1 METMSDMSYI
11 IDTLYVLFAM
21 TLVVFMYPG
30 FAMLEAGIVR
40 TKNVTAVLTINIL
53 IFAIASLAFVLV
65 GYSLAFGEGLNDE
78 KYKLCNSFISDG
90 FCWKGNECYEWWY

>member
-40 TKNVTAVLTINIL
+40 TKNVP
-53 IFAIASLAFVLV
+53 
-65 GYSLAFGEGLNDE
+65 
-78 KYKLCNSFISDG
+78 
-90 FCWKGNECYEWWY
+90 